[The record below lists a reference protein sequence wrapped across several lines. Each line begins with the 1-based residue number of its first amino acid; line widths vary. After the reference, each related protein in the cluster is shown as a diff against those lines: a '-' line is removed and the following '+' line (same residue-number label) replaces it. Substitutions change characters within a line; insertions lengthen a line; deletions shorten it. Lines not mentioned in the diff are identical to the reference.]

1 MRMIESWLRS
11 REQDIKM
18 VSRTMLAGIALL
30 FIGAGIEM
38 VIRAQAPGFA
48 VVAAGDPCRSR
59 TSPRRVEV
67 SDANRWTR

>member
-48 VVAAGDPCRSR
+48 VVAAGAILVALGLARGGSR
-59 TSPRRVEV
+59 
-67 SDANRWTR
+67 